1 MTTAPAPGASPADR
15 DVTGQQAVHHVRVSG
30 SDEVFDVPVGQRI
43 HAAARRAGI
52 WFPFECG
59 WGSCGSCKATVVEGR
74 TELLFPGA
82 PAVEPRDERR
92 RRVVLCQSTPCGDL
106 VIRPRWVDHQPP
118 PERPLRDYLG
128 RLVDVEPL
136 GPAIARFRFEL
147 TDNDGSPLVADYR
160 PGQFAILETEPGLR
174 RCLSLAGL
182 PGGNRVEFIAK
193 HYPNGPGS
201 GRLFALSPGEIIP
214 IELPY
219 GDMWLRETENPVV
232 LVAGGTG
239 ISAILAM
246 VRDLAERSAGGPRV
260 HVVYGATTREELV
273 CWDELRLLTD
283 AIANARLHGALLKP
297 DESWTGQTG
306 LVTDALEA
314 VLAGYSGEPG
324 AGNPVEVY
332 LAGPPPMV
340 RAVEELLARYAVLR
354 DRVHVDSFG

>member
-174 RCLSLAGL
+174 RCLSLAAPQRAPGL
-182 PGGNRVEFIAK
+182 W
-193 HYPNGPGS
+193 GS
-201 GRLFALSPGEIIP
+201 GFAESHASASAMARIQVSGFLPAYLLISSPTSE
-214 IELPY
+214 
-219 GDMWLRETENPVV
+219 
-232 LVAGGTG
+232 
-239 ISAILAM
+239 S
-246 VRDLAERSAGGPRV
+246 S
-260 HVVYGATTREELV
+260 
-273 CWDELRLLTD
+273 D
-283 AIANARLHGALLKP
+283 A
-297 DESWTGQTG
+297 S
-306 LVTDALEA
+306 
-314 VLAGYSGEPG
+314 S
-324 AGNPVEVY
+324 
-332 LAGPPPMV
+332 AGPPL
-340 RAVEELLARYAVLR
+340 E
-354 DRVHVDSFG
+354 S